1 MRSTSLIYSK
11 KNKQMPRSQDEKN
24 TEMLRKMSQLP
35 GNKRCMDC
43 QAIGPVYVVID
54 FGTFVC
60 QTCSGIHREFGHRV
74 KSISMA
80 TFKPEEIAKVKT
92 IGNEN
97 ARRIWL
103 GRWTTAD
110 YPLPESGNE
119 RRIREF
125 MKLKYQD
132 KKWFDQAAYNQI
144 MNGQTPPPVTHHP
157 VVQENIPNNTQPI
170 QQQPQQIHN
179 TQNAGFWKDDDNVG
193 PIKPAQQQHNQSILN
208 IQNEQPKKK
217 VDFMALFDQAMQ
229 QPAPSQQ
236 PQIQQQAPMDLFAQQ
251 PNPSQQYPAF
261 NMQQQYPM
269 FTQQPAASTLMQQ
282 PTQPMFTQQPIQPMG
297 YQQPTQPMNYQQ
309 PMMQQQYSMFTQ
321 QPTQPMGYQQPA
333 ASTLMQQPATT
344 TPVQQPKP
352 QPKPDVFAS
361 LGSYHP
367 KAKTTQPEPQAAP
380 APSGSDVFDFI

>member
-1 MRSTSLIYSK
+1 
-11 KNKQMPRSQDEKN
+11 MPRSQDEKN

-43 QAIGPVYVVID
+43 QAIGPVYVVTD

-80 TFKPEEIAKVKT
+80 TFKPEEITKVKT

-132 KKWFDQAAYNQI
+132 KKWFDQAAYDQI

-157 VVQENIPNNTQPI
+157 VVQDNIHTSTQPTQQV
-170 QQQPQQIHN
+170 QQQPQQIQN
-179 TQNAGFWKDDDNVG
+179 THTGFWKDNDNVG
-193 PIKPAQQQHNQSILN
+193 PIKPVQQQQNQSTLN

-236 PQIQQQAPMDLFAQQ
+236 PQVQQQTPIDLFAQQ

-261 NMQQQYPM
+261 NMQQQYP
-269 FTQQPAASTLMQQ
+269 
-282 PTQPMFTQQPIQPMG
+282 I
-297 YQQPTQPMNYQQ
+297 
-309 PMMQQQYSMFTQ
+309 FTQ
-321 QPTQPMGYQQPA
+321 QPTQPMGYQQPMMQPTQPMTYQQPMMQQQYSMFA
-333 ASTLMQQPATT
+333 QQPTQPMGYQQSTPSTLMQQPATT

-367 KAKTTQPEPQAAP
+367 KAKTTQPEPQAVP

>member
-1 MRSTSLIYSK
+1 K
-11 KNKQMPRSQDEKN
+11 KQMPRSQDEKN

-157 VVQENIPNNTQPI
+157 VVQDNIPNNTQPI
-170 QQQPQQIHN
+170 QQQPQQTHN
-179 TQNAGFWKDDDNVG
+179 THNAGFWKDDDNVG
-193 PIKPAQQQHNQSILN
+193 PIKSSQQQHSQSTLN

-236 PQIQQQAPMDLFAQQ
+236 PQVQQQAPMDLFAQQ

-269 FTQQPAASTLMQQ
+269 FTQQP
-282 PTQPMFTQQPIQPMG
+282 
-297 YQQPTQPMNYQQ
+297 TQPMNYQQ
-309 PMMQQQYSMFTQ
+309 PMMQQQYSMFIQ